1 MENRAKNTLTFQ
13 YIKIPE
19 VSLIVSYKI
28 RVRKKKPKQSF
39 RNHFFNELFFVCK
52 GYKRKKNW

>member
-1 MENRAKNTLTFQ
+1 MEKRAKNTLTFQ

-28 RVRKKKPKQSF
+28 RVGKLMNSII
-39 RNHFFNELFFVCK
+39 FNQLVFFVSK
-52 GYKRKKNW
+52 GYKRKEDW